1 MTTTISSTTATT
13 ANLYPFMTK
22 NQIKERLSADPT
34 FRCQAMVILYTLQ
47 TAFEQSTE
55 STLNRNRQGFMSSH
69 AVHGSRVA
77 KKIKAGEQLSSED
90 WDRVNTIAPRY
101 SRQLACYLR
110 AQAVADQ
117 PAHAGGADQEVEF
130 GMVPNGD
137 QQGILGTHPVG
148 GRHRGQELFQGVQLQ
163 ARVGLGLDG
172 RRIDRAQGDFQISQ
186 LHAGFPIPG
195 EGRELHPRCPAGR
208 EHPQQAKEGCQD
220 KALPPWCRGVGRR
233 DGRGVGIARHR
244 GSIPLQGEGAGV
256 GSDVTNV

>member
-117 PAHAGGADQEVEF
+117 PALRAVAA
-130 GMVPNGD
+130 
-137 QQGILGTHPVG
+137 
-148 GRHRGQELFQGVQLQ
+148 LFSAAPKGEMIP
-163 ARVGLGLDG
+163 AAPESAPAPESD
-172 RRIDRAQGDFQISQ
+172 QGD
-186 LHAGFPIPG
+186 
-195 EGRELHPRCPAGR
+195 
-208 EHPQQAKEGCQD
+208 D
-220 KALPPWCRGVGRR
+220 
-233 DGRGVGIARHR
+233 D
-244 GSIPLQGEGAGV
+244 QGDDAPD
-256 GSDVTNV
+256 SR